1 MPTIDTNVTVVALW
15 GLVEFPK
22 WFNGRQSVILG
33 GWAAPGARETS
44 QKDEGRGF
52 APPICLKSPPGHLEP
67 RGLLKVSDF

>member
-33 GWAAPGARETS
+33 GWAAPGARETN

-52 APPICLKSPPGHLEP
+52 APPY
-67 RGLLKVSDF
+67 V